1 MRTRLSVLATLV
13 VGSALTATGATSHG
27 SAVKL
32 VVSPS
37 TVLLDQ
43 TIDVRVSG
51 LRPGRKISLE
61 ATTHDA
67 LGERWHSRLAY
78 KADENGVVDTRRHMR
93 VFWSLEPVKKTAIPS
108 IFIPAAGPTRVVVRA
123 VIKGHSVAAGEVVRL
138 EQAADVSRKETTL
151 ANEGFVGTYFA
162 PALNAPHP
170 AVLQLGGSYGGHG
183 DLPAA
188 LLASHGYPTLAL
200 AYFKEPGLPQ
210 TLQDVP
216 LEYFAKALRWLA
228 TQPGVDPNRVL
239 IYGVSRGGEA
249 ALLLGATYPELI
261 HGVIACTPSADVN
274 PAYPGPGAAWTLA
287 GRPVPLGP
295 IPVWQIAGPV
305 FATGGGRDL
314 VWPSAHAVYEI
325 ADRARAHGRP
335 DIGGQVYPDAGHGVG
350 YGIPNLP
357 VYGRVIKLGN
367 HFIGVGGTPGA
378 NVRAWAD
385 SWPRVLRFIATMPN

>member
-1 MRTRLSVLATLV
+1 MRTTLSVFAALV
-13 VGSALTATGATSHG
+13 VGSAPIATGATSNG
-27 SAVKL
+27 STVKL

-37 TVLLDQ
+37 TALLDQ
-43 TIDVRVSG
+43 TIDVRISG

-78 KADENGVVDTRRHMR
+78 KADENGDVDTRRHMR
-93 VFWSLEPVKKTAIPS
+93 AFWSLEPVKKTAIPS

-138 EQAADVSRKETTL
+138 EQAADVSRKDTTL

-274 PAYPGPGAAWTLA
+274 PAYPGPGALGHWRDGPFRW
-287 GRPVPLGP
+287 GRSPS
-295 IPVWQIAGPV
+295 
-305 FATGGGRDL
+305 GR
-314 VWPSAHAVYEI
+314 S
-325 ADRARAHGRP
+325 RARFSRPAEAGISSGRRRTP
-335 DIGGQVYPDAGHGVG
+335 CTRSQTERGHTDGRTSAVRCTRTPATASAMESRTSRSTAG
-350 YGIPNLP
+350 
-357 VYGRVIKLGN
+357 
-367 HFIGVGGTPGA
+367 
-378 NVRAWAD
+378 
-385 SWPRVLRFIATMPN
+385 